1 MAEEEQR
8 RGDPGVEVAGA
19 AYLPHI
25 VMEDIAEKL
34 KLLNYEQ
41 EFCLKQ
47 GQKPIARNYF
57 AVPAVAAGEQF
68 FDFSNVLSWLLSI
81 CGRNFEAPL
90 EDDDPNAII
99 SNITGEIRSLGLNT
113 DFPPSR
119 LKAGYGDEV
128 CYILDQLTDKALKS
142 ANFQWDRPEHLEEDA
157 QEESVEEDE
166 EEADDDIGDGVEED
180 YEDEIIL
187 DVDATVHSAGVP
199 ELEKQEEL
207 LESSTDALEWKM
219 EVERVMPS
227 LKVHLRADKDSVP
240 QDWRSHLDHM
250 LEYKKNM
257 SLSLTDTK
265 TQLDQMH
272 TEITRTLEKI
282 GSREKYIN
290 SQMEGQLTEYRHLQD
305 RLSEIKERYRTAS
318 TTVNEQSRELS
329 QITEELESVKSQMDE
344 KGTTMTDSGPLVK
357 IKQALT
363 RMKNEIVHMEL
374 RIGVLQ
380 HVVMT
385 SKMND
390 KTIMQRDMNA
400 DPHFPDLKTF

>member
-8 RGDPGVEVAGA
+8 RGDPAVEIAGA

-47 GQKPIARNYF
+47 GQKPIPRDYF
-57 AVPAVAAGEQF
+57 AVPAVAGGEQF
-68 FDFSNVLSWLLSI
+68 FIFSNLLSWLLSI

-119 LKAGYGDEV
+119 LKTGYGDEV

-142 ANFQWDRPEHLEEDA
+142 AHFQWDRPEHLEEDA

-166 EEADDDIGDGVEED
+166 EEADDDLGDGVEED

-187 DVDATVHSAGVP
+187 DVDATVHSAVP
-199 ELEKQEEL
+199 ELEKQEDL

-227 LKVHLRADKDSVP
+227 LKVHLRADK
-240 QDWRSHLDHM
+240 DWRSHLDHM

-318 TTVNEQSRELS
+318 TTVNEQSRELA

-344 KGTTMTDSGPLVK
+344 KGTTMNDSGPLVK

-363 RMKNEIVHMEL
+363 RMKNEIVHMDL

-400 DPHFPDLKTF
+400 DPHFQDLKTF

>member
-8 RGDPGVEVAGA
+8 RGDPGVEIAGA
-19 AYLPHI
+19 AYLPQL

-47 GQKPIARNYF
+47 NQRPIPRNYF
-57 AVPAVAAGEQF
+57 AVAAVAGGEQF
-68 FDFSNVLSWLLSI
+68 FIFSSLLSWLLSI
-81 CGRNFEAPL
+81 CGRHFEAPL
-90 EDDDPNAII
+90 EDDDPNAVI

-119 LKAGYGDEV
+119 LKTGYGGEV
-128 CYILDQLTDKALKS
+128 CYILDQLTDKALK
-142 ANFQWDRPEHLEEDA
+142 AAHFQWDRPEHLEEDA

-166 EEADDDIGDGVEED
+166 EEPGDELGEGVEED

-187 DVDATVHSAGVP
+187 DVDATIHSAGVP
-199 ELEKQEEL
+199 DLEKQEEL
-207 LESSTDALEWKM
+207 LESNTDALEWKL

-227 LKVHLRADKDSVP
+227 LKVHLRADK
-240 QDWRSHLDHM
+240 DWRSHLDHM

-290 SQMEGQLTEYRHLQD
+290 SQMEGQLTEFRHLQD
-305 RLSEIKERYRTAS
+305 RLSEIKERYRIAS
-318 TTVNEQSRELS
+318 TTVNSQSRELS

-344 KGTTMTDSGPLVK
+344 KGTTMSDSGPVVK

-390 KTIMQRDMNA
+390 KSIMQRDMNA
-400 DPHFPDLKTF
+400 DPHFSDLKTF